1 MLPCRYY
8 HITQGVS
15 GMEDTVVKVHWSVAR
30 RLPDSTAL
38 MSKDRA
44 GGWTSLTFRQFAQA
58 YECFGAG
65 LLDFGVKRGEHVGV
79 ISDNRKEWMIANLGI
94 LGIGAADVP
103 RGSDTMPD
111 EMRYILRHA
120 DCAVTLA
127 ENADQAK
134 KILSCKQDLPLLK
147 SIIVID
153 EDFKLSDITE
163 PLGQVK
169 TFTFKDIMDRG
180 ARLLA
185 SDPQAYTRE
194 MEKGRPEDLATLIYT
209 SGTTGE
215 PKGVMLTHANFL
227 HNIRVIPDALDIGP
241 TDVFLSV
248 LPAWHSFERIIDNFA
263 LSQGTA
269 LAYSKPI
276 GKIMLADM
284 AAVRPTI
291 MASVPRIWEGVRAA
305 IYRNINEEGGIKK
318 VLFGF
323 FVSVGQVHATM
334 RALVRGL
341 YPQFTRRLRVVDFIM
356 AIIPFLLLSPLRAL
370 GDLLVFKKIKEK
382 LGGRFR
388 FTVSGGGALPPYVDR
403 FFQATGVLLLEGYGL
418 TETTPLISVRLQHH
432 PVAGTIGP
440 VARELSI
447 RLIDPESGKEVGPG
461 KKGVIFVK
469 GPNVMKGY
477 YKRPEATAEVLSADG
492 WLNTGDLGMLTYKG
506 ELRIIGR
513 TKETIVLLGGEN
525 VEPVPI
531 EDTIL
536 ESEYIDQVMVV
547 GQDQKFLGALVVP
560 NEEAL
565 ERYAVQQEIAYLTT
579 EDLQENPQILELIS
593 DEINTR
599 VNARRGFREFE
610 RVFRFKLIP
619 RHFEVGVE
627 LTASVKMKRNV
638 IVEIYKKEIKELF
651 GKG

>member
-1 MLPCRYY
+1 
-8 HITQGVS
+8 
-15 GMEDTVVKVHWSVAR
+15 MEDTVVKVHWSVAR
-30 RLPDSTAL
+30 KLPDSTAL

-44 GGWTSLTFRQFAQA
+44 GGWASLTFRQFAQA

-65 LLDFGVKRGEHVGV
+65 LLDFGVKRGDHVGV

-103 RGSDTMPD
+103 RGSDTMP
-111 EMRYILRHA
+111 EEARYILHHA

-127 ENADQAK
+127 ENAEQVR
-134 KILSCKQDLPLLK
+134 KILSRRQDLPLLK
-147 SIIVID
+147 RIIVID
-153 EDFKLSDITE
+153 DDFTPGDIAE
-163 PLGQVK
+163 PTGQVRLH
-169 TFTFKDIMDRG
+169 TFKEIMDRG

-194 MEKGRPEDLATLIYT
+194 MEKGGPDDLATLIYT

-215 PKGVMLTHANFL
+215 PKGVMLTHGNFL
-227 HNIRVIPDALDIGP
+227 HNIRTIPDTLDIGP

-248 LPAWHSFERIIDNFA
+248 LPVWHSFERIIDNFA

-291 MASVPRIWEGVRAA
+291 MGSVPRIWEGVRAA
-305 IYRNINEEGGIKK
+305 IYRNVSEEGGIKK

-323 FVSVGQVHATM
+323 FVSVGEAYATL
-334 RALVRGL
+334 RALVLGL
-341 YPQFTRRLRVVDFIM
+341 YPQFTRRFRAVDFII
-356 AIIPFLLLSPLRAL
+356 AIIPFLLLSPVRAL
-370 GDLLVFKKIKEK
+370 GDVLVFKKIKER

-388 FTVSGGGALPPYVDR
+388 FTVSGGGALPPYVDK
-403 FFQATGVLLLEGYGL
+403 FFQAAGVLLLEGYGL
-418 TETTPLISVRLQHH
+418 TETTPVISIRLQHH

-440 VARELSI
+440 ALRELS
-447 RLIDPESGKEVGPG
+447 LKLVDPESGKEVGPG
-461 KKGVIFVK
+461 RKGVIFVK

-477 YKRPEATAEVLSADG
+477 YKRPDITAEVLSADG
-492 WLNTGDLGMLTYKG
+492 WLNTGDLGMLTYKK

-536 ESEYIDQVMVV
+536 ESDYIDQVMVV
-547 GQDQKFLGALVVP
+547 GQDQKFLAALVVA

-565 ERYAVQQEIAYLTT
+565 EKYAAQQEISYLTT

-593 DEINTR
+593 DEISTR

-619 RHFEVGVE
+619 RHFEPGIE
-627 LTASVKMKRNV
+627 LTASLKMKRNV
-638 IVEIYKKEIKELF
+638 IAENYRKVIKDLF